1 MKKLSRKSLVAIALV
16 VAIGASLAIGGTLAY
31 FTDTT
36 DAKTNTFTV
45 GGVDITL
52 TEPSWDANADHV
64 LTPGTSYDK
73 DPTIKVEEGS
83 QDAYIYFGI
92 DMNKYV
98 SLVNLMGV
106 DAYKNHIGGL
116 TGTYPGFGAF
126 MTNMLTNTNLRIAVV
141 DRWFTGI
148 NHPELEIV
156 NVAALTAELQK
167 IGTEDQPTTVEIV
180 LGVKEAKSADAEYTL
195 FTAFGMPDTVT
206 QSMMDGDDAY
216 YVGEGESRHSASNF
230 NTDAADFKMTITGY
244 AVQAVQ
250 KEGFDN
256 VQAAWDATFGASTAA
271 TETPAP

>member
-52 TEPSWDANADHV
+52 TEPKWDADDSDKI

-116 TGTYPGFGAF
+116 TGDYPGFGAF
-126 MTNMLTNTNLRIAVV
+126 MTNMLNNTNLRIAVV

-148 NHPELEIV
+148 KHPELEIV

-167 IGTEDQPTTVEIV
+167 IGTADQPTTVEIV
-180 LGVKEAKSADAEYTL
+180 LGVKEPKSATEAYTL

-230 NTDAADFKMTITGY
+230 NTDAANFNMTITGY
-244 AVQAVQ
+244 AVQA
-250 KEGFDN
+250 EGFDS
-256 VQAAWDATFGASTAA
+256 VQAAWDATFAA
-271 TETPAP
+271 E